1 MISDAEA
8 QCPIQTKLVQK
19 ELLSPDQLKW
29 LNDYHTEVLDKVIP
43 VLERF
48 QDSAAIA
55 WLRKEC
61 QPISTSRAEGRA
73 YSHAGR

>member
-43 VLERF
+43 VLE
-48 QDSAAIA
+48 SLA
-55 WLRKEC
+55 
-61 QPISTSRAEGRA
+61 PRAEPKSRWQVRRA
-73 YSHAGR
+73 EDDRW

>member
-1 MISDAEA
+1 MISEAEA

-29 LNDYHTEVLDKVIP
+29 LNDYHAEVLDKVMP

-61 QPISTSRAEGRA
+61 QPI
-73 YSHAGR
+73 